1 MDVKQ
6 FDSPSRVG
14 SPNAFSLM
22 QMTESYRAELS
33 IREFR
38 ISQAETLEF
47 ILQVTG
53 NMRNSI
59 RLESVNYAR
68 WIQLL
73 LLDRGTNT

>member
-1 MDVKQ
+1 
-6 FDSPSRVG
+6 
-14 SPNAFSLM
+14 M
-22 QMTESYRAELS
+22 QMTESHRAELS

-59 RLESVNYAR
+59 RLESVDYAPC
-68 WIQLL
+68 IQLL